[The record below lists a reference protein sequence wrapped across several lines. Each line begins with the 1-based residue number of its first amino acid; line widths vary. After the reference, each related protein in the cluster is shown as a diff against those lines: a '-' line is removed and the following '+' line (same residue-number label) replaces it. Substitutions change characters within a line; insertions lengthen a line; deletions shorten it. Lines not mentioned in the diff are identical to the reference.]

1 VTPSHIRPVRR
12 LAPLRRRSRTAG
24 RSHRLAAGSIVLA
37 TVLAACGGGGDDGAA
52 VTTVAP
58 DTTAPATTEAAVD
71 TTTAS
76 TEPATT
82 AADAPTTT
90 VGEAGPVMPLTGL
103 PIDDDVVAARP
114 AMVVKI
120 DNHPQARPQFGING
134 ADIVFEENVENL
146 TRFAAVF
153 HTNAPA
159 KVGPIRSGRTQDV
172 DLLGS
177 LVEPLFVWS
186 GGNPRVVAA
195 INGSDLISITE
206 TIASRKGMFRE
217 KRGNEDK
224 EHTLYADTTEIWA
237 NFTPVFNPP
246 PPAQFTYRAAD
257 EAFNGEESGGVDL
270 EMDGVDVTWTWDA
283 DSSSYLRDQDGK
295 PHETD
300 FGQVSAANVV
310 VLEVEYRASAADARS
325 PEAQTIG
332 TGTAYVFTA
341 GVLVR
346 GTWTRADRTS
356 AFELRDDSGA
366 VIALTPGRT
375 WVELARANHT
385 TPTD

>member
-1 VTPSHIRPVRR
+1 MTPSHARTTSPRRPR
-12 LAPLRRRSRTAG
+12 LLAG
-24 RSHRLAAGSIVLA
+24 VALAALA
-37 TVLAACGGGGDDGAA
+37 LAACGGGDDDAA
-52 VTTVAP
+52 PTTTAAP
-58 DTTAPATTEAAVD
+58 APATTEAV
-71 TTTAS
+71 TTTEVTVPET
-76 TEPATT
+76 TEAESPETT
-82 AADAPTTT
+82 EADE
-90 VGEAGPVMPLTGL
+90 VEAGPVMPLTGL
-103 PIDDDVVAARP
+103 PVDDEIAAARP

-120 DNHPQARPQFGING
+120 DNHPQARPQFGLNG

-153 HTNAPA
+153 QTNAPA
-159 KVGPIRSGRTQDV
+159 KIGPIRSGRTQDV

-310 VLEVEYRASAADARS
+310 VLEVGQHLRIGGHEHLSDS
-325 PEAQTIG
+325 PN
-332 TGTAYVFTA
+332 
-341 GVLVR
+341 GVHVR
-346 GTWTRADRTS
+346 GEPADDR
-356 AFELRDDSGA
+356 GA
-366 VIALTPGRT
+366 IFDVPFVHPHPLHVVDGYD
-375 WVELARANHT
+375 VY
-385 TPTD
+385 